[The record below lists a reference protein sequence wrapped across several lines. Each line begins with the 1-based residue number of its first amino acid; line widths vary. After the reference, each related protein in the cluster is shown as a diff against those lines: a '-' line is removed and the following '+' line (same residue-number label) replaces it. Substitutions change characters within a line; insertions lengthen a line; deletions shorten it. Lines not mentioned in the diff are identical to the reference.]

1 MSLPVP
7 DYELRAR
14 PLARILGYRLV
25 RTTLAPDTTL
35 YGRVEYAVWSEV
47 SADALERKYWYEV
60 SFKPLGTKCGH
71 TWTASW
77 PTSDG
82 QVNRLCFSVVE
93 RMPAHHEGACKV
105 AKLGPIGHVRMW
117 PRSVGLGTHLRD
129 QLIAWVADN
138 HPDASVAR
146 GKLSP
151 RDADPDNLERR
162 SRFYLAAKFEVSIT
176 EEGAGAFWA
185 DRVDGLNWQSQNQ
198 GVFEVTP
205 HELCTIL
212 KSVGELERALVTQAT
227 IKDQCRQLAIEVR
240 RWKSRAWL
248 LAALGAA
255 GLAYLLRAAALG
267 SLS

>member
-14 PLARILGYRLV
+14 PHARTLGYRLV
-25 RTTLAPDTTL
+25 RMTVAPDTTL
-35 YGRVEYAVWSEV
+35 YGRVEYAVWREV

-60 SFKPLGTKCGH
+60 SFKPVGTKWRH
-71 TWTASW
+71 TWTASR

-129 QLIAWVADN
+129 QLVAWVADS
-138 HPDASVAR
+138 HPDAVVAR
-146 GKLSP
+146 GTLSP
-151 RDADPDNLERR
+151 VDADPENFERR
-162 SRFYLAAKFEVSIT
+162 SRFYLAANFEVSVA
-176 EEGAGAFWA
+176 EDGAGSFWA
-185 DRVDGLNWQSQNQ
+185 DRMDGLNRKSQNQ
-198 GVFEVTP
+198 GVFDVTP
-205 HELCTIL
+205 YELSTIL
-212 KSVGELERALVTQAT
+212 KSACELEQALATQANLQ
-227 IKDQCRQLAIEVR
+227 DQCKHLAIEVH
-240 RWKSRAWL
+240 RWRSRAWL
-248 LAALGAA
+248 LTTLGVAGSACLLLTAAW
-255 GLAYLLRAAALG
+255 R